1 MYEKDC
7 DAADPKGKMK
17 PHFHIVPRDVQS
29 AHLSRHHILPNF
41 GTVWH
46 YHPELEFHYIVR
58 GEGVR
63 FVGDNIS
70 NFNEG
75 ELLLLGEGLPHMW
88 RCNEA
93 YFRRDPS
100 ITAEAVVVQ
109 FLPDFLGKDF
119 LEMREAGP
127 LLNVYDKARLGLVIY
142 GHTKEKIVPLMY
154 ESVHADAF
162 GRVVLIMSMLEI
174 LSKSQETE
182 CIASAPWKNESKKI
196 DVERIGKIYRYVME
210 HYQQPVT
217 LEEIASVA
225 NLSQTSFCRY
235 FKTMA
240 KKTFYDFLTEVR
252 ISHARR
258 LLIEDQGATTEA
270 ICFECG
276 FNNRSNFF
284 GHFKRI
290 TGLTPVE
297 YRKKYLFEN
306 VFA

>member
-1 MYEKDC
+1 
-7 DAADPKGKMK
+7 MK
-17 PHFHIVPRDVQS
+17 PHFHIVPRDIRS

-46 YHPELEFHYIVR
+46 YHPELEFHYIIR

-100 ITAEAVVVQ
+100 VSAEAVVVQ
-109 FLPDFLGKDF
+109 FLPDFLGRDF
-119 LEMREAGP
+119 LGMPEGAS
-127 LLNVYDKARLGLVIY
+127 LLKVYEKARMGMVIY
-142 GHTKEKIVPLMY
+142 GSTREKIVKLMY
-154 ESVHADAF
+154 ESVKADDLR
-162 GRVVLIMSMLEI
+162 RVLLILSMLEI
-174 LSKSQETE
+174 LSGSSETE
-182 CIASAPWKNESKKI
+182 LIASHPWKSDTARE
-196 DVERIGKIYRYVME
+196 DVERIDRVYRYVME
-210 HYQQPVT
+210 NYQRNLA
-217 LEEIASVA
+217 LEEVASIA

-235 FKTMA
+235 FKIMA
-240 KKTFYDFLTEVR
+240 KKTFHDFLTEVR
-252 ISHARR
+252 ISHAKRM
-258 LLIEDQGATTEA
+258 LIEDMEATTEA
-270 ICFECG
+270 VCFECG

-284 GHFKRI
+284 GHFKKI

-297 YRKKYLFEN
+297 YRRKYRFEN

>member
-1 MYEKDC
+1 
-7 DAADPKGKMK
+7 
-17 PHFHIVPRDVQS
+17 
-29 AHLSRHHILPNF
+29 
-41 GTVWH
+41 
-46 YHPELEFHYIVR
+46 
-58 GEGVR
+58 
-63 FVGDNIS
+63 
-70 NFNEG
+70 
-75 ELLLLGEGLPHMW
+75 MW

-100 ITAEAVVVQ
+100 VSAEAVVVQ
-109 FLPDFLGKDF
+109 FLPEFLGRDFLR
-119 LEMREAGP
+119 MPEASS
-127 LLNVYDKARLGLVIY
+127 LLKVYDKARTGLVIY
-142 GHTKEKIVPLMY
+142 GTTKEKIVRLMY
-154 ESVHADAF
+154 ESVDADAF
-162 GRVVLIMSMLEI
+162 GRVVLIMSMLEV

-182 CIASAPWKNESKKI
+182 FIASGPWNNKSKKE
-196 DVERIGKIYRYVME
+196 DTERINKVYRYVME
-210 HYQQPVT
+210 NYQQSIS
-217 LEEIASVA
+217 LEEIASIA
-225 NLSQTSFCRY
+225 SLSQTSFCRY

-252 ISHARR
+252 ISHAKR
-258 LLIEDQGATTEA
+258 LLIEDQEATTEA